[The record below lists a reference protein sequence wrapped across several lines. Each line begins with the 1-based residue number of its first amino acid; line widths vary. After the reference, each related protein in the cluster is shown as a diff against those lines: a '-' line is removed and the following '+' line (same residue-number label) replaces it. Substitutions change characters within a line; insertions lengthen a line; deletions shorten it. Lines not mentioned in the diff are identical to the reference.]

1 MSTYTQILYQIVFST
16 KYREKTLIK
25 EDRILLFQCIW
36 KILQRKNCHLYQVN
50 GVEDHLHIITSLHPS
65 QPLAMLVK
73 DIKLGTHSLIK
84 ETGILKQFNGWQNG
98 YSAFTY
104 AIGAKKNL
112 INYVRNQEEH
122 HRTVPYLEE
131 LIALLKE
138 HGIEFDERY
147 LD

>member
-1 MSTYTQILYQIVFST
+1 M
-16 KYREKTLIK
+16 YR
-25 EDRILLFQCIW
+25 
-36 KILQRKNCHLYQVN
+36 VN

-65 QPLAMLVK
+65 QSLAMLVK
-73 DIKLGTHSLIK
+73 DIKLGSNSMIK
-84 ETGILKQFNGWQNG
+84 ETGILDQFNGWQTD

-112 INYVRNQEEH
+112 INYVLNQEEH
-122 HRTVPYLEE
+122 HRTVPYIEE

-138 HGIEFDERY
+138 HHIEFDERF

>member
-1 MSTYTQILYQIVFST
+1 MAVF
-16 KYREKTLIK
+16 
-25 EDRILLFQCIW
+25 
-36 KILQRKNCHLYQVN
+36 
-50 GVEDHLHIITSLHPS
+50 
-65 QPLAMLVK
+65 
-73 DIKLGTHSLIK
+73 
-84 ETGILKQFNGWQNG
+84 
-98 YSAFTY
+98 AFTY

-147 LD
+147 LDWQEHVIIYLTDPRIASVAIDGQSLRGCLEGLLIF